1 MLALTAGVAALG
13 IADSINPITI
23 LVALYLGST
32 ADPAPRLAGFVG
44 GVFAVYLMG
53 GLALLLGPGELL
65 AGALDGMKLP
75 GADAAALIGGVALM
89 VAAIALWRRQSR
101 LRAVQLPR
109 ALTQPGSAFVLGAV
123 VTALDLPT
131 AFPYFGAIAVIVAAD
146 APFAVQLLLLGMFN
160 ALYVLP
166 LMLILAARIALGARA
181 RATMARGSAAV
192 ERLAAPLL
200 AGAAGIVGVALVIRG
215 AQGMLG

>member
-13 IADSINPITI
+13 IADSINPVTI

-32 ADPAPRLAGFVG
+32 PDSARRLAGFVG
-44 GVFAVYLMG
+44 GVFAVYLLG

-65 AGALDGMKLP
+65 AGALTGVKIP
-75 GADAAALIGGVALM
+75 GADVAAVIGGVALM
-89 VAAIALWRRQSR
+89 AAAIALWRRQSR
-101 LRAVQLPR
+101 LRAVRLPR

-146 APFAVQLLLLGMFN
+146 APLAAQPLLLGMFN

-166 LMLILAARIALGARA
+166 LLLILAARIVLGSRA
-181 RATMARGSAAV
+181 RAAMASGSAAV
-192 ERLAAPLL
+192 QRLAAPLL
-200 AGAAGIVGVALVIRG
+200 AGAAGIAGVALVIRG